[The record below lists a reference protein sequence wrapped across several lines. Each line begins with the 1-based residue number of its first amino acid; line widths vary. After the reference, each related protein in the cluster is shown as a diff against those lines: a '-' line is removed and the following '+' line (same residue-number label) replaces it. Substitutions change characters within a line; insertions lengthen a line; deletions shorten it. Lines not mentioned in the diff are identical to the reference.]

1 MRVKKIWILTMFDQY
16 FEAFKE
22 FGVISKAL
30 NNERS
35 TSIKFEL
42 IPVSIPK
49 YCKKGFKGV
58 DSAPYGGGAGMV
70 MRADALKEALEN
82 GILAPG
88 NYKSKDELH
97 IVYPAPR
104 GKTWNNDRCKDFA
117 KRNFSSDSDKD
128 LVFICGRYE
137 GVDERFLNN
146 YVNEYISIGN
156 FILTGG
162 ELAVMMILDSSLR
175 FVDEILGNKLSAVDE
190 SFLNNQIEYPLYTRP
205 LDFEGQAPPEVLTN
219 GDHAKIE
226 KEKVEQ
232 KKIMTNKYRDDLN
245 FKK

>member
-1 MRVKKIWILTMFDQY
+1 MKIKKIWVLTMFDEY
-16 FEAFKE
+16 FDAFKE
-22 FGVISKAL
+22 YGVISKAL

-35 TSIKFEL
+35 STIKFEL

-49 YCKKGFKGV
+49 FCKKGFKGV

-70 MRADALKEALEN
+70 MRADALKEALYE
-82 GILAPG
+82 GILKPG
-88 NYKSKDELH
+88 GYESKDDLH

-104 GKTWNNDRCKDFA
+104 GETWNNDLCKSFA
-117 KRNFSSDSDKD
+117 KKNFSLDSKKD

-137 GVDERFLNN
+137 GIDERFLNK
-146 YVNEYISIGN
+146 YVDEYISIGN

-190 SFLNNQIEYPLYTRP
+190 SFSDNRLEYPLYTRP
-205 LDFEGQAPPEVLTN
+205 MDFEGVLPPEVLTS
-219 GDHAKIE
+219 GDHSKIE
-226 KEKVEQ
+226 QEKESQ
-232 KKIMTNKYRDDLN
+232 KNIMTLKFRRDLL
-245 FKK
+245 KK

>member
-1 MRVKKIWILTMFDQY
+1 MKVKKIWILTMFDQY
-16 FEAFKE
+16 FDAFKE
-22 FGVISKAL
+22 YGVISKAL

-35 TSIKFEL
+35 SSISFEL

-82 GILAPG
+82 GVLSPG
-88 NYKSKDELH
+88 GYKTKDDLH

-104 GKTWNNDRCKDFA
+104 GKTWNNERCKAFA
-117 KRNFSSDSDKD
+117 KANFSLDSDKD

-137 GVDERFLNN
+137 GVDERFLDN
-146 YVNEYISIGN
+146 YVDEYISIGN

-175 FVDEILGNKLSAVDE
+175 FVDEILGNKLSAIDE
-190 SFLNNQIEYPLYTRP
+190 SFSTNQIEYPLYTRP
-205 LDFEGQAPPEVLTN
+205 MSFEGVTPPDTLTGGN
-219 GDHAKIE
+219 HKKIE
-226 KEKVEQ
+226 ELRESQ
-232 KKIMTNKYRDDLN
+232 KNEMTKKYREDLI
-245 FKK
+245 K